1 MSPSQPLTGPV
12 APTIVAP
19 IDIAPIKSA
28 PVHVQPSNVV
38 PSIRIDPATEVEK
51 AADGKPLFS
60 ISAEPRM
67 PVIELKVSVVGV
79 TSPDPTARTQFE
91 WVATLRF
98 DSRHCL
104 HGIAKA
110 DWKGCGVSYK
120 VGDTR
125 TTATITAQ
133 GKAVGGMIAV
143 EFDQF
148 RGGTLTI
155 SVTANVGG
163 ITTRGMAE
171 GWRVQGTN
179 PNKEEVCGALPD
191 DTHRKIACAESSMQ
205 QFVRADGEG
214 DAWYPNFSADGLLGV
229 GICQIT
235 NPPATDDQVWNW
247 RENVNAGV
255 MLYSQKKREAQAYPA
270 RVAKSAMFLALVKRY
285 NDGLQKAAKSG
296 SAGALVRVTV
306 PEFDAKQLEDDTIRG
321 FNGWAG
327 DEGFVRPKRLHEFR
341 LKRDAMSGD
350 LIVDGD
356 PATGCVSAIW
366 ERVPAKDRPGRGD
379 PNYISDVR
387 DRDPGTCAKRGP
399 STGALTASKS
409 KSST

>member
-1 MSPSQPLTGPV
+1 MSSGQPLTDPV

-28 PVHVQPSNVV
+28 PVHVPPSNVV
-38 PSIRIDPATEVEK
+38 PSIRIDPATEGER

-60 ISAEPRM
+60 ISTEPRM
-67 PVIELKVSVVGV
+67 PVIELRVSVVGV
-79 TSPDPTARTQFE
+79 TGPDPTPTTQFE
-91 WVATLRF
+91 WVATLSF

-104 HGIAKA
+104 HGAAKA
-110 DWKGCGVSYK
+110 AWKGKSVSYR

-125 TTATITAQ
+125 TIATFTAQ
-133 GKAVGGMIAV
+133 GKVVGGIIAV
-143 EFDQF
+143 QFDQI

-163 ITTRGMAE
+163 IATRGAAE

-179 PNKEEVCGALPD
+179 PSKEEVCGALPD

-205 QFVRADGEG
+205 QFVRAEGEG

-247 RENVNAGV
+247 RENVKAGV
-255 MLYSQKKREAQAYPA
+255 ALYSQKKREAQAYPP
-270 RVAKSAMFLALVKRY
+270 RVAKSAMFQAFVKRY

-296 SAGALVRVTV
+296 SAAALVRVTV
-306 PEFDAKQLEDDTIRG
+306 PEFDAQQLEDDTIRG
-321 FNGWAG
+321 IQ
-327 DEGFVRPKRLHEFR
+327 RL
-341 LKRDAMSGD
+341 G
-350 LIVDGD
+350 G
-356 PATGCVSAIW
+356 G
-366 ERVPAKDRPGRGD
+366 
-379 PNYISDVR
+379 
-387 DRDPGTCAKRGP
+387 
-399 STGALTASKS
+399 
-409 KSST
+409 

>member
-1 MSPSQPLTGPV
+1 MSSSQPLTDLV
-12 APTIVAP
+12 APTTVAP

-79 TSPDPTARTQFE
+79 TGPDPTPTTQFE
-91 WVATLRF
+91 WLATLSF

-104 HGIAKA
+104 HGTAKA
-110 DWKGCGVSYK
+110 ARKGNGVSYK
-120 VGDTR
+120 AGDTR
-125 TTATITAQ
+125 TTATVTAQ
-133 GKAVGGMIAV
+133 GKVVGGMISL
-143 EFDQF
+143 QF
-148 RGGTLTI
+148 GQIRGGTLTI
-155 SVTANVGG
+155 SVTADVGG
-163 ITTRGMAE
+163 ITTRGVVE

-179 PNKEEVCGALPD
+179 PSKEEVCRALPD

-205 QFVRADGEG
+205 QFVWAEGEG
-214 DAWYPNFSADGLLGV
+214 DAWYPKFSADGLLGV

-235 NPPATDDQVWNW
+235 NPPATDDQVWDW
-247 RENVNAGV
+247 RENVKAGV
-255 MLYSQKKREAQAYPA
+255 ALYTQKKREAQAYPA

-285 NDGLQKAAKSG
+285 NDSLQKGSKSG
-296 SAGALVRVTV
+296 SAAALVRVTV
-306 PEFDAKQLEDDTIRG
+306 PEFDARQLEDDTIRG

-327 DEGFVRPKRLHEFR
+327 DEGFVRPKQLHEFR
-341 LKRDAMSGD
+341 LQRDSSGD

-356 PATGCVSAIW
+356 PAMGSVSAIW

-399 STGALTASKS
+399 SAGALTASKS